1 MRQISKA
8 TEYNW
13 KRLNSDSK
21 IKLTKRANKT
31 QSKKRVVATAY
42 LDYAPAYS
50 LLSELES
57 INAPVGDIIF
67 TLCLHYLRHSGI
79 IEKDN
84 VKKFISTLQN
94 YNEVDIDE
102 PNNVWDIDEDVIGF
116 IYQSLIT
123 EGERNITGQ
132 YYTSKKI
139 AQYMLDGKILKDGET
154 FLDPCCGSGA
164 FLLVAKPI
172 LQNVYMDLI

>member
-13 KRLNSDSK
+13 KRLNSNSN

-31 QSKKRVVATAY
+31 QSKKRVVATTY
-42 LDYAPAYS
+42 LDYAPANS
-50 LLSELES
+50 LLPELAS
-57 INAPVGDIIF
+57 INAPVGDLIF
-67 TLCLHYLRHSGI
+67 TLCLHYLLYSEI

-84 VKKFISTLQN
+84 VKKFISTLQG
-94 YNEVDIDE
+94 YKELDIDE
-102 PNNVWDIDEDVIGF
+102 PTDVWDIDEDVIGF

-139 AQYMLDGKILKDGET
+139 AKYMLDGKILKDGET

-164 FLLVAKPI
+164 FCWL
-172 LQNVYMDLI
+172 